1 MTTFLQDIAEK
12 RFQLELTVSPVSP
25 YEQYVCEKEKRKT
38 FHILL
43 KVKYIINKRQ
53 QMSSYLNKFIELF

>member
-25 YEQYVCEKEKRKT
+25 YKQYVYEKEKRKT

-53 QMSSYLNKFIELF
+53 QMSS

>member
-25 YEQYVCEKEKRKT
+25 YKQYVCEKEKRKT
-38 FHILL
+38 FHIQ
-43 KVKYIINKRQ
+43 YIINKRQ